1 MRLAYPQ
8 ADSAQGAIPAPAQR
22 SQCRYL
28 DASCSSRNQKMS
40 QFPAA
45 ATESCSPWFG
55 GRQAT
60 DFVRNF
66 GRFKEATEVANTRA
80 EANASVRTLISH
92 PVGRA
97 VQAAVCKTAEAGAI
111 PAWDSISSG
120 IGVDRHTSVFQ
131 TEIEGALPSC
141 PSTFRDANTGAGQD
155 FHRPGCGGS
164 TPPSCRG
171 LCRRPPGLQTLTV
184 KSRFLTGENSVRF
197 RGNPPF

>member
-28 DASCSSRNQKMS
+28 DASCSSRNQKIS

-66 GRFKEATEVANTRA
+66 GRFKEVTEVANTRA
-80 EANASVRTLISH
+80 EANASVHTLISH

-111 PAWDSISSG
+111 PAWDSSLRPLRNGGRRLS
-120 IGVDRHTSVFQ
+120 RR
-131 TEIEGALPSC
+131 
-141 PSTFRDANTGAGQD
+141 STK
-155 FHRPGCGGS
+155 CGGG
-164 TPPSCRG
+164 T
-171 LCRRPPGLQTLTV
+171 
-184 KSRFLTGENSVRF
+184 F
-197 RGNPPF
+197 

>member
-1 MRLAYPQ
+1 MFTVVWRPASNRFCPQ
-8 ADSAQGAIPAPAQR
+8 LRTVQGSHGGGKYAGGGERFRPHINFTSRWPSSSGGGLQNRRGWCDSSMGFQPSPATQWRAKAVAPKHEVRRRDFLMSIPATARPA
-22 SQCRYL
+22 
-28 DASCSSRNQKMS
+28 N
-40 QFPAA
+40 FP
-45 ATESCSPWFG
+45 
-55 GRQAT
+55 
-60 DFVRNF
+60 
-66 GRFKEATEVANTRA
+66 
-80 EANASVRTLISH
+80 
-92 PVGRA
+92 
-97 VQAAVCKTAEAGAI
+97 
-111 PAWDSISSG
+111 SG

-184 KSRFLTGENSVRF
+184 KSRLLTGENSVRF